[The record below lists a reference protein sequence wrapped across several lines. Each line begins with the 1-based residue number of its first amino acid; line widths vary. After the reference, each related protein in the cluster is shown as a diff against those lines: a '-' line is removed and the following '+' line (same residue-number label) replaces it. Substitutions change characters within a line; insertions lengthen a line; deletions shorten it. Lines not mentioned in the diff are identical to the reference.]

1 MRVSVRKW
9 GNSPAVRIPISIM
22 HAAHLKIDQAME
34 IHEEQGRVI
43 IEPVIEKDLSLS
55 QLLDGVR
62 ADNLHE
68 EVDFGGPM
76 GREIF

>member
-34 IHEEQGRVI
+34 IHEERGRVI